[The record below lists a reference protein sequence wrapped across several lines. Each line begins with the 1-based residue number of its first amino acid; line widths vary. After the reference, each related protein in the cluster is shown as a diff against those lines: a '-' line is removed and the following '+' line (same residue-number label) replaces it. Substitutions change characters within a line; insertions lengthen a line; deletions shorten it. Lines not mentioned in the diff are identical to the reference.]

1 MKIYLTLFLSL
12 ILIFRLEAQSMTSQS
27 KVYEN
32 GIVKSSI
39 LKEDMKFSIYLPA
52 GYENSNRS
60 YPVVY
65 LLHGRTDDHTAWIQ
79 FGEMQRIVDE
89 AISSGKIA
97 PTIIVMPD
105 AKLTFYMNDADGNY
119 RYEDYFI
126 RELIPFIE
134 KNYRC
139 RSKKE
144 YRGVAGLSMGG
155 FGSLLYSI
163 KYPDMFAACSALS
176 AAVRTDEEIITMP
189 NEQYDNQFAAIMGGT
204 KKGKDRITDF
214 YNKNSILYLV
224 KNMPENQKNSV
235 RFYLDCG
242 DNDFLY
248 KGNIAL
254 HTLMSDLNIPHEFR
268 VRDGVHEWEYWR
280 TGLSDALSFISKSF
294 NR

>member
-12 ILIFRLEAQSMTSQS
+12 IIIFQLEAQSMASQS

-39 LKEDMKFSIYLPA
+39 LKEDIKFSIYLPA

-79 FGEMQRIVDE
+79 FGEMQKIVDE

-97 PTIIVMPD
+97 PAIIVMPD

-189 NEQYDNQFAAIMGGT
+189 DEQYDNQFAAIMGGT

-268 VRDGVHEWEYWR
+268 VSDGVHEWEYWR